1 MSVRVGESWR
11 ECGSPEWRREWSL
24 GEGEGGRRREGL
36 RGAMSRNGSEILF
49 AGVSMGGRERDREQA
64 SL

>member
-1 MSVRVGESWR
+1 MSLGGNVGVQN
-11 ECGSPEWRREWSL
+11 GGREWSL

>member
-1 MSVRVGESWR
+1 MSVIVGESWR
-11 ECGSPEWRREWSL
+11 ECGSPEWRERSV
-24 GEGEGGRRREGL
+24 GEEERGRRREGF